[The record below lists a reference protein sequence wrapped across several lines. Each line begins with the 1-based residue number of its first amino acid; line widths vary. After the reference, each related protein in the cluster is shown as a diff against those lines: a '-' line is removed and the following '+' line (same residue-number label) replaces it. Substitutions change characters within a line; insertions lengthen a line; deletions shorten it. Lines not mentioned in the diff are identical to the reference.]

1 MQKTTRE
8 KMLIE
13 TGRACFLAQI
23 FSQYSVI
30 TSLDLEVTD
39 NDQATD
45 VWAEVHASAEAAIM
59 RRHSNE
65 EPPLDPAP
73 SGAISPLPV
82 AEDWLR
88 SA

>member
-1 MQKTTRE
+1 MTTRE

-23 FSQYSVI
+23 FSQYSAI
-30 TSLDLEVTD
+30 MALDLEVTD

-45 VWAEVHASAEAAIM
+45 RWAEVDASAEAAIL
-59 RRHSNE
+59 RRHSNQ
-65 EPPLDPAP
+65 EPPSDPAP
-73 SGAISPLPV
+73 SGAIAQLPT
-82 AEDWLR
+82 AEEWLR

>member
-1 MQKTTRE
+1 MTTHD

-23 FSQYSVI
+23 FGQYSAI
-30 TSLDLEVTD
+30 TAFDLEVTD

-45 VWAEVHASAEAAIM
+45 AWAEVDASAEAALLK
-59 RRHSNE
+59 RGLNQ
-65 EPPLDPAP
+65 EPPSDPAP
-73 SGAISPLPV
+73 SGAITQLPM

>member
-1 MQKTTRE
+1 
-8 KMLIE
+8 MLIE

-23 FSQYSVI
+23 FSQYSAI
-30 TSLDLEVTD
+30 TALDLEVTD

-45 VWAEVHASAEAAIM
+45 MWAEVDASAEAALVK
-59 RRHSNE
+59 RGLNQ
-65 EPPLDPAP
+65 EPPSDPAP
-73 SGAISPLPV
+73 TSAITQLPV